1 MFDNNASAAA
11 ATVDFLNLIDWTFAD
26 WLSAIFQLNI
36 SNDLNSIKSFLSVWI
51 LVVIFWAC
59 CFKRRARCKLC
70 KRNIVISASRNYWL
84 RKLLISSVCCVLKSV
99 SSSTIWWRD
108 FSVLREF
115 ISRLSIQ
122 EIWVLIN
129 SSSSFISFKIWSDE
143 FVIINYVSSSF
154 LRKIEA
160 IRIVKL

>member
-70 KRNIVISASRNYWL
+70 KRNIVASAFRSCWL
-84 RKLLISSVCCVLKSV
+84 RKLLISSVCCVLKFV
-99 SSSTIWWRD
+99 SSSAIWWRD
-108 FSVLREF
+108 FLICNSDIF
-115 ISRLSIQ
+115 TDIFDLSQ
-122 EIWVLIN
+122 R
-129 SSSSFISFKIWSDE
+129 FD
-143 FVIINYVSSSF
+143 
-154 LRKIEA
+154 
-160 IRIVKL
+160 IRWRIKVNVCCKLMFDA